1 MGFLNNKVQMATFA
15 SLPRRDRP
23 TTCVSEFT
31 LDGQRYFV
39 LPAHPGGVEME
50 TLPFLYDHF
59 EIVGEMRVED
69 RIYVLSRLTSPTDHK
84 QDSAKANAIAN
95 GLTKREVQIVTLVAE
110 GRGNKQIA
118 AHLRISPWTVS
129 THLRRIYAKLGVDCR
144 AAMTYRCSKLVE
156 RGLLRPL

>member
-1 MGFLNNKVQMATFA
+1 MATSA

-23 TTCVSEFT
+23 STCVSEFT
-31 LDGQRYFV
+31 LDGRHYFV
-39 LPAHPGGVEME
+39 LPAHPGGEEMG
-50 TLPFLYDHF
+50 TPPSLCDSF
-59 EIVGEMRVED
+59 EIVGEMRIED
-69 RIYVLSRLTSPTDHK
+69 RIYVLSRLTSLTDNK
-84 QDSAKANAIAN
+84 QDSTKANAIAN
-95 GLTKREVQIVTLVAE
+95 GLTRRELQIVTLVAE

-144 AAMTYRCSKLVE
+144 AAMTYRCFTLVE